1 MSNGLKQSALSSRLI
16 VRVEDERDPPDYGI
30 DTYRFKIR
38 RAHALFPRSLKF
50 FPFGERE
57 RDSENKQKF
66 LVRMLDMKIKQCACD
81 AQK

>member
-30 DTYRFKIR
+30 DTYRFTPPG
-38 RAHALFPRSLKF
+38 ARSLSSESQIF
-50 FPFGERE
+50 LSGRE